1 MRVLLYTGKG
11 GVGKTTLALA
21 SALGAAQHGHRV
33 CVLSSD
39 PAHSLADALGQ
50 PVGPHPRRISENVY
64 AREIHA
70 QVELDGAWHSIQDW
84 LRELL
89 RDEADELVAEELLAF
104 PGIEEL
110 VALRA
115 VREVEQTGDFDV
127 CIVDCAPTGSTM
139 RMLRFPDALRI
150 FMEHFFEF
158 ERKGARLLRP
168 LVRGFDAGR
177 LIPREEFFDAF
188 ERLYEEIDD
197 VRQIL
202 LDGDRTSAR
211 LVVNPTRVVVDET
224 RRSFAYLSLY
234 GIATDAVLVNRVM
247 PEAVGGGYFSRW
259 LELEREELEA
269 IDRSFPVPIRR
280 VSLRPTEVIG
290 TKALEALSLDLFG
303 GDDPAARFA
312 SGRPIRIRRVGGRT
326 RMEIDLPG
334 ITKEEIEVRAKGADL
349 HLRVRDGRRS
359 ISLPETLVGRPIER
373 VRLREPV
380 LEILFGDG

>member
-1 MRVLLYTGKG
+1 VRILLHTGKG

-21 SALGAAQHGHRV
+21 TAFGAARHGHRV
-33 CVLSSD
+33 CVLSTD
-39 PAHSLADALGQ
+39 PAHSLGDALGQ
-50 PVGPHPRRISENVY
+50 PVGPHPKGVAPN
-64 AREIHA
+64 IHA
-70 QVELDGAWHSIQDW
+70 WEIRSQVELDRGWQSVQAW

-89 RDEADELVAEELLAF
+89 REEADALVAEELLAF

-150 FMEHFFEF
+150 FMQHFFEL
-158 ERKGARLLRP
+158 ERRGARLLRP
-168 LVRGFDAGR
+168 LMRGFEVGR
-177 LIPREEFFDAF
+177 LIPQEAFFEAF
-188 ERLYEEIDD
+188 ERLYCEIDE

-202 LDGDRTSAR
+202 LDGSRTSAR

-247 PEAVGGGYFSRW
+247 PASVEGGYFSRW
-259 LELEREELEA
+259 LEREREELAA
-269 IDRSFPVPIRR
+269 IEEGFPVPIRR
-280 VSLRPTEVIG
+280 VSLRSREVIG
-290 TKALEALSLDLFG
+290 PTALEALAVDLFG
-303 GDDPAARFA
+303 EEDPARRLAE
-312 SGRPIRIRRVGGRT
+312 GRPIRLRRGAGRT
-326 RMEIDLPG
+326 RMEIALPG
-334 ITKEEIEVRAKGADL
+334 ISKEEVDVAAHGTDL

-359 ISLPETLVGRPIER
+359 ISLPESVVGRPIER
-373 VRLREPV
+373 VRLRDGV
-380 LEILFGDG
+380 LEILFGE

>member
-1 MRVLLYTGKG
+1 VRVLLYTGKG
-11 GVGKTTLALA
+11 GVGKTTIALA
-21 SALGAAQHGHRV
+21 SALGAAKHGHRV

-50 PVGPHPRRISENVY
+50 PVGPHPRCIAPNVY

-70 QVELDGAWHSIQDW
+70 QVELDGAWASIQAW

-89 RDEADELVAEELLAF
+89 RDEADALVAEELLAF

-127 CIVDCAPTGSTM
+127 CVVDCAPTGSTM

-168 LVRGFDAGR
+168 LMRGFDAGR

-202 LDGDRTSAR
+202 LDSDRTSAR
-211 LVVNPTRVVVDET
+211 LVVNPTRVVVAET

-247 PEAVGGGYFSRW
+247 PESVGGGYFSRW

-269 IDRSFPVPIRR
+269 IERSFPVPIRR
-280 VSLRPTEVIG
+280 VSLRPKEVIG
-290 TKALEALSLDLFG
+290 TQALEALAFDLFG
-303 GDDPAARFA
+303 EDDPAARFA
-312 SGRPIRIRRVGGRT
+312 SGRPIRIRRGGGRT

-334 ITKEEIEVRAKGADL
+334 MAKEEVEVFAKGSDL
-349 HLRVRDGRRS
+349 YLRVRDGRRS
-359 ISLPETLVGRPIER
+359 ISLPESLIGRPIEK
-373 VRLREPV
+373 VRLRESV
-380 LEILFGDG
+380 LEIIFGSI